1 MNNPQILEIIEN
13 LKGRRAY
20 EEKRA
25 SKLGF
30 SSLYAYIED
39 KILKK
44 KVIEESEVS
53 QNKIENDKAEE
64 SVHFGYFL
72 DEKIVGIASVLK
84 DKSTEFEEENQFRL
98 RGMAVLSSYRNYDI
112 GKKLLQHSEKYCI
125 EKNAAILWFNA
136 REKIVPF
143 YKKYDFQSKGS
154 IFDIPTVG
162 PHQLMIKFF
171 K

>member
-44 KVIEESEVS
+44 KAFEKSKAI
-53 QNKIENDKAEE
+53 QNKIEKDNP
-64 SVHFGYFL
+64 
-72 DEKIVGIASVLK
+72 EKVK
-84 DKSTEFEEENQFRL
+84 EKKS
-98 RGMAVLSSYRNYDI
+98 SCS
-112 GKKLLQHSEKYCI
+112 CC
-125 EKNAAILWFNA
+125 
-136 REKIVPF
+136 
-143 YKKYDFQSKGS
+143 
-154 IFDIPTVG
+154 
-162 PHQLMIKFF
+162 
-171 K
+171 